1 MADKYVKTLSIEK
14 FDVASYN
21 AAGPFCIEDDEMM
34 ENVRK
39 DLDYWSE
46 KYELGDEDF
55 VELAEILDGDKDT
68 FKVIYFSNGV
78 IFGVL
83 K

>member
-1 MADKYVKTLSIEK
+1 MADKYVKTSSIEK
-14 FDVASYN
+14 FDVAAYN
-21 AAGPFCIEDDEMM
+21 ADPFCIEDDEMM

-39 DLDYWSE
+39 DLGYWSE

-55 VELAEILDGDKDT
+55 VELAEMLDGDKDT
-68 FKVIYFSNGV
+68 FKTIYFSNGV

>member
-1 MADKYVKTLSIEK
+1 MADKYVKTSSIEK
-14 FDVASYN
+14 FDVATYN
-21 AAGPFCIEDDEMM
+21 ADPFCIEDDEMM

-46 KYELGDEDF
+46 KYELGDEGF

-68 FKVIYFSNGV
+68 FKLIYFSHGV

-83 K
+83 R